1 MEGKGIIKMVILE
14 MEKKKRLTKEK
25 EEYQIKDIFAKDSK
39 IDVNEI
45 IKKSFLIELRIQ
57 E

>member
-1 MEGKGIIKMVILE
+1 MVILE

-39 IDVNEI
+39 MDINEI
-45 IKKSFLIELRIQ
+45 IKKSFLIKLRIQ